1 MNHTSDRQDEQFNP
15 TSSNIHFIAIGGA
28 AMHNIAL
35 DLHAAGHRV
44 TGSDDEMYN
53 PSLARLQAAGIA
65 PAQMGWFPERITP
78 ALDFVI
84 LGMHAKA
91 DNPELIRAN
100 ELNIPVYSYPAY
112 IYEHSRNKKRVVV
125 AGSHGKTTTTA
136 MILHVLRKC
145 NLDCDYLVGAQ
156 LPGFDRMVRLSD
168 APIIVIE
175 GDEYLSSPID
185 RVPKIHHYRPHIAVL
200 TGIAWDHIN
209 VFPTFENYVEQFEVF
224 IGMVQADGLLVY
236 DETDVVLQDITSQPL
251 MARKV
256 PYSSLPMDADRN
268 VLWQGKHYPVSVIG
282 RHNFSNMNAALH
294 VCNELGVSDDAFFE
308 AIADFSGAH
317 KRLQK
322 MEVTSGRRVYLD
334 FAHAPSKVKATTQ
347 AFCDWF
353 AGEKIV
359 AVLELHTFSSLN
371 ASFLPEYKNTL
382 QAAPRA
388 VVFIHEHTLKMKN
401 MPALDIGFVS
411 QCFQHNNL
419 EIITDT
425 PALHAY
431 LKREEFADATLLLM
445 SSGTFGGMDLL
456 QL

>member
-1 MNHTSDRQDEQFNP
+1 MHPENNQD
-15 TSSNIHFIAIGGA
+15 SHKRRKIHLIAMGGA

-35 DLHAAGHRV
+35 DLHAAGNTV
-44 TGSDDEMYN
+44 SGSDDEIYN

-65 PAQMGWFPERITP
+65 PKQMGWFPERITP
-78 ALDFVI
+78 DLDLVI

-91 DNPELIRAN
+91 DNPELIRAL
-100 ELNIPVYSYPAY
+100 ELGIPVFSYPAF
-112 IYEHSRNKKRVVV
+112 IYEHSKDKTRVVV

-145 NLDCDYLVGAQ
+145 GMECDYLVGAQ
-156 LPGFDRMVRLSD
+156 LPGFDRMVKLTD
-168 APIIVIE
+168 APVIVIE

-209 VFPTFENYVEQFEVF
+209 VFPTFENYVEQFVAF
-224 IGMVQADGLLVY
+224 LGMIQPGGLLVY
-236 DETDVVLQDITSQPL
+236 DETDVVLKDITSKPL
-251 MARKV
+251 AIRKM
-256 PYSSLPMDADRN
+256 PYSALPMDSDRN
-268 VLWQGKHYPVSVIG
+268 VFWNDNHYPVSVIG
-282 RHNFSNMNAALH
+282 RHNFANMLAALH
-294 VCNELGVSDDAFFE
+294 VCNELGISDDDFFE

-353 AGEKIV
+353 AGDRIL

-371 ASFLPEYKNTL
+371 ASFLPEYSHSLDAAKN
-382 QAAPRA
+382 A
-388 VVFIHEHTLKMKN
+388 VVFIHAHTLQMKN
-401 MPALDIGFVS
+401 MPPLEVDFVRK
-411 QCFQHNNL
+411 CFQHQNL
-419 EIITDT
+419 QIFTDT
-425 PALHAY
+425 NELLAY
-431 LKREEFADATLLLM
+431 LHREELADATLLLM
-445 SSGTFGGMDLL
+445 SSGTFGGMDIKSL
-456 QL
+456 